1 VNDSLVIDRKKI
13 SFLIILFVN
22 FMKFAVKFLPGREE
36 TYTKQNGVHI
46 IRAMRAAYYF
56 GIDGG
61 GTYSRL
67 AIVDPAGTIRAQVKA
82 GSTNIYSVSKEEV
95 FSNLKTLLDS
105 ALSTMGLRKDDL
117 SAGCLGSAGL
127 GRPGEEAMFR
137 GFFDALLRPGFPVT
151 LCTDGEILLC
161 GGLRG
166 LEGYCLIA
174 GTGSLALGRS
184 TVGRLVRAG
193 GHGYMLGDEGAAA
206 WIGKTAI
213 ARTLRSGEGRDL
225 DTAMLEDILAFC
237 KLAESPD
244 LIRYVHHEAD
254 KAKIAALAPVVTAA
268 ARKGDL
274 LALDILH
281 TGAAELALLV
291 KNVLTR
297 SPWITRREL
306 VLAGGVIEHDE
317 ILGKRLRNI
326 LARDFPDLTLHE
338 PQGTALEGA
347 CILAREAGAPAHQR
361 TE

>member
-1 VNDSLVIDRKKI
+1 
-13 SFLIILFVN
+13 
-22 FMKFAVKFLPGREE
+22 
-36 TYTKQNGVHI
+36 
-46 IRAMRAAYYF
+46 AMSAAFYF

-67 AIVDPAGTIRAQVKA
+67 AIVDEAGNVRARVKA
-82 GSTNIYSVSKEEV
+82 GSTNIYSVSKEAV
-95 FSNLKTLLDS
+95 FGNLNTLLDS
-105 ALSTMGLRKDDL
+105 ALNAGGLQKDDL

-127 GRPGEEAMFR
+127 GRPGEAAMFR
-137 GFFDALLRPGFPVT
+137 GFFDTLLRPGFPVT

-184 TVGRLVRAG
+184 AAGRLVRVG

-213 ARTLRSGEGRDL
+213 ARALRSEEGRDL
-225 DTAMLEDILAFC
+225 ETAMLGDILAFC
-237 KLAESPD
+237 KLTESPD
-244 LIRYVHHEAD
+244 LVRYVHHDAD

-268 ARKGDL
+268 ARKGDP

-291 KNVLTR
+291 KSVLAR

-306 VLAGGVIEHDE
+306 VLAGGVMEHDE
-317 ILGKRLRNI
+317 ILGGKLRNI
-326 LARDFPDLTLHE
+326 LAEEFPGLILRE

-347 CILAREAGAPAHQR
+347 CILARKQAGV
-361 TE
+361 

>member
-1 VNDSLVIDRKKI
+1 MS
-13 SFLIILFVN
+13 
-22 FMKFAVKFLPGREE
+22 
-36 TYTKQNGVHI
+36 
-46 IRAMRAAYYF
+46 AAYYF

-61 GTYSRL
+61 GTHSRL
-67 AIVDPAGTIRAQVKA
+67 AIVDETGTVLIRERA

-95 FSNLKTLLDS
+95 FSNLETLLNS
-105 ALSTMGLRKDDL
+105 ALNAAGLQKKDL
-117 SAGCLGSAGL
+117 AAGCLGSAGL
-127 GRPGEEAMFR
+127 GRPGEAAIFR

-166 LEGYCLIA
+166 IEGYCLIA

-184 TVGRLVRAG
+184 AAGRLVRVG

-213 ARTLRSGEGRDL
+213 ARILRSEEGRDVE
-225 DTAMLEDILAFC
+225 TAMLGDILASC
-237 KLAESPD
+237 KLAESTD

-254 KAKIAALAPVVTAA
+254 KAAIAALAPVVTAA
-268 ARKGDL
+268 ARKGDPL
-274 LALDILH
+274 SLDILH
-281 TGAAELALLV
+281 IGAAELALLV
-291 KNVLTR
+291 KSVLAR

-317 ILGKRLRNI
+317 ILGGALRNI
-326 LARDFPDLTLHE
+326 LAGDFPDLVLCE

-347 CILAREAGAPAHQR
+347 CILAREAGSPVQ
-361 TE
+361 